1 MTIRLLCEK
10 DIPAVLEIYRPYI
23 ETSVVTFEYEVPS
36 LLEFTK
42 RVHAI
47 QQEFPWLVCEIGGEV
62 IGYAYASHYHDRAAY
77 FWDCE
82 LSVYVKQGV
91 RRQGVGTAL
100 YQALLPLL
108 KAQGYYQ
115 AYAVIAAPNPQS
127 QLFHQKLGFRSLGI
141 HPKVGFKFG
150 EWRDLDFQVLEL
162 REKNQP
168 AQFPVPFPK
177 LEAVDR
183 ETVL

>member
-23 ETSVVTFEYEVPS
+23 ETSVVTFEYEAPS
-36 LLEFTK
+36 LLEFTE

-100 YQALLPLL
+100 NQELLPLL
-108 KAQGYYQ
+108 
-115 AYAVIAAPNPQS
+115 N
-127 QLFHQKLGFRSLGI
+127 
-141 HPKVGFKFG
+141 
-150 EWRDLDFQVLEL
+150 
-162 REKNQP
+162 
-168 AQFPVPFPK
+168 
-177 LEAVDR
+177 
-183 ETVL
+183 